1 MRQAKAKELTAA
13 LQELRTHTL
22 GAFRAYERAN
32 LLCIP
37 YQPELNPPLWE
48 LGHIAWFQE
57 YWIGRNKHRSEGT
70 DWQIGRPQNTSLLI
84 TSDQWFDSAKVQH
97 VTRWD
102 QALLTRETC
111 LKYAEQT
118 LEQTLALLQIDA
130 ENGST
135 LYFYWLVL
143 QHEAMHLEASA
154 YMAQALAIPFNPMW
168 VSDHANGTTGEIAN
182 ANTNVRADTRTP
194 ANPSAS
200 THAKASPNPNA
211 STLAKASANEPRSR
225 KTTTR
230 LPAQSWTLGSAADQ
244 FCFDNELIAR
254 PVALKTFEIDLEP
267 VCWAQYM
274 SFIAATGHR
283 LPLYV
288 RQTGSSFEV
297 QTFGVWAGMHM
308 QDPAVHLS
316 WDDAQAYCAWA
327 QRRLPTEAEWDCAA
341 RTTPNL
347 NWGAVWE
354 WTQDTFEPFDGFVV
368 HPYAEYSAPWFGTRK
383 VLRGATAVT
392 HSVLRHVQYRNF
404 FTPERRDIY
413 SGFRTCST

>member
-13 LQELRTHTL
+13 LLELRTHTL
-22 GAFRAYERAN
+22 DAFQAYERAN
-32 LLCIP
+32 LLHIP

-57 YWIGRNKHRSEGT
+57 YWIGRNKHRPEGT
-70 DWQIGRPQNTSLLI
+70 DWQSGRPHNTSLLI

-102 QALLTRETC
+102 QALLTRDTC
-111 LKYAEQT
+111 LKYAAQT
-118 LEQTLALLQIDA
+118 LEQTLALLQLDA
-130 ENGST
+130 ESGST

-154 YMAQALAIPFNPMW
+154 YMAQALAIPFEPKW
-168 VSDHANGTTGEIAN
+168 VKPRTNSTANERAN
-182 ANTNVRADTRTP
+182 AQPNAQPYAQPHAHPNAQP
-194 ANPSAS
+194 NAQP
-200 THAKASPNPNA
+200 HAKALADTQAN
-211 STLAKASANEPRSR
+211 AKAHEPQILE
-225 KTTTR
+225 TATR
-230 LPAQSWTLGSAADQ
+230 LPAQPWRLGASPGQ

-288 RQTGSSFEV
+288 RRAGSGFDI
-297 QTFGVWAGMHM
+297 QTFGVWAPMNM
-308 QDPAVHLS
+308 QGPAVHLS

-341 RTTPNL
+341 RTTPNF
-347 NWGAVWE
+347 NWGEVWE

-383 VLRGATAVT
+383 VLRGAAAVT
-392 HSVLRHVQYRNF
+392 HTVLKHVQYRNF

>member
-22 GAFRAYERAN
+22 SAFRTYERAN
-32 LLCIP
+32 LLRIP

-111 LKYAEQT
+111 LTYAEQT
-118 LEQTLALLQIDA
+118 LEQTLALLQADA
-130 ENGST
+130 QSGST

-168 VSDHANGTTGEIAN
+168 VSDHANSTTGEIAN
-182 ANTNVRADTRTP
+182 A
-194 ANPSAS
+194 
-200 THAKASPNPNA
+200 
-211 STLAKASANEPRSR
+211 STLAKAGASQPRSR
-225 KTTTR
+225 QTTTR

-288 RQTGSSFEV
+288 RQTGSSFEI
-297 QTFGVWAGMHM
+297 QTFGVWAPMNM
-308 QDPAVHLS
+308 QDTAVHIS
-316 WDDAQAYCAWA
+316 WDDAQAYCTWA

-341 RTTPNL
+341 RTTPNF
-347 NWGAVWE
+347 NWDEVWE

-383 VLRGATAVT
+383 VLRGAAAVT

-413 SGFRTCST
+413 SGFRTCAL

>member
-22 GAFRAYERAN
+22 SAFRAYERAN
-32 LLCIP
+32 LLHIP

-102 QALLTRETC
+102 QALPARETC
-111 LKYAEQT
+111 LTYAEQT
-118 LEQTLALLQIDA
+118 MEQTLALLQVDA
-130 ENGST
+130 ESGST

-154 YMAQALAIPFNPMW
+154 YMAQALAIPFDSVW
-168 VSDHANGTTGEIAN
+168 VSDHANSTTGEIA
-182 ANTNVRADTRTP
+182 
-194 ANPSAS
+194 
-200 THAKASPNPNA
+200 NA
-211 STLAKASANEPRSR
+211 STLAKASASQLRSR
-225 KTTTR
+225 KTTAR
-230 LPAQSWTLGSAADQ
+230 LPTQSWTLGSAADQ

-288 RQTGSSFEV
+288 RQTGSSFEI
-297 QTFGVWAGMHM
+297 QTFGVWAPMNM
-308 QDPAVHLS
+308 QDTAVHLS

-327 QRRLPTEAEWDCAA
+327 QRRLPTEAEWDYAA
-341 RTTPNL
+341 RTTPNF
-347 NWGAVWE
+347 NWGEVWE

-383 VLRGATAVT
+383 VLRGAAAVT

>member
-22 GAFRAYERAN
+22 SAFRAYERAN

-57 YWIGRNKHRSEGT
+57 YWVGRNKHRSEGT

-84 TSDQWFDSAKVQH
+84 TSEQWFDSAKVQH

-111 LKYAEQT
+111 LTYAEQT
-118 LEQTLALLQIDA
+118 LEQTLALLQVDA
-130 ENGST
+130 QSGPT

-168 VSDHANGTTGEIAN
+168 VSDHANNTPGEIA
-182 ANTNVRADTRTP
+182 
-194 ANPSAS
+194 
-200 THAKASPNPNA
+200 NA
-211 STLAKASANEPRSR
+211 STLAKAGASQPGSR
-225 KTTTR
+225 QTTTR

-288 RQTGSSFEV
+288 RRAGSSFDI
-297 QTFGVWAGMHM
+297 QTFGVWAPMNM

-341 RTTPNL
+341 RTTPNF
-347 NWGAVWE
+347 NWGEVWE

-368 HPYAEYSAPWFGTRK
+368 HPYAEYSAAWFGTRK
-383 VLRGATAVT
+383 VLRGAAAVT
-392 HSVLRHVQYRNF
+392 HTVLKHVQYRNF

>member
-22 GAFRAYERAN
+22 SAFRAYERAN
-32 LLCIP
+32 LLHIP

-102 QALLTRETC
+102 QALPARETC
-111 LKYAEQT
+111 LTYAEQT
-118 LEQTLALLQIDA
+118 LEQTLALLQVDA
-130 ENGST
+130 ESGST

-154 YMAQALAIPFNPMW
+154 YMAQALAIPFDSVW
-168 VSDHANGTTGEIAN
+168 VSDHANSTTGEIA
-182 ANTNVRADTRTP
+182 
-194 ANPSAS
+194 
-200 THAKASPNPNA
+200 NA
-211 STLAKASANEPRSR
+211 STLAKASASQLRSR
-225 KTTTR
+225 KTTAR
-230 LPAQSWTLGSAADQ
+230 LPTQSWTLGSAADQ

-274 SFIAATGHR
+274 SFIVATGHR

-288 RQTGSSFEV
+288 RQTGSSFEI
-297 QTFGVWAGMHM
+297 QTFGVWAPMNM
-308 QDPAVHLS
+308 QDTAVHLS

-341 RTTPNL
+341 RTTPNF
-347 NWGAVWE
+347 NWGEVWE

-383 VLRGATAVT
+383 VLRGAAAVT

>member
-22 GAFRAYERAN
+22 SAFRAYERAN

-57 YWIGRNKHRSEGT
+57 YWVGRNKHRSEGT

-84 TSDQWFDSAKVQH
+84 TSEQWFDSAKVQH

-111 LKYAEQT
+111 LTYAEQT
-118 LEQTLALLQIDA
+118 LEQTLALLQVDA
-130 ENGST
+130 QSGPT

-168 VSDHANGTTGEIAN
+168 VSDHANSTTGEIAN
-182 ANTNVRADTRTP
+182 A
-194 ANPSAS
+194 
-200 THAKASPNPNA
+200 
-211 STLAKASANEPRSR
+211 STLAKAGASQPRSR
-225 KTTTR
+225 QTTTR

-274 SFIAATGHR
+274 SFIAASGHR

-288 RQTGSSFEV
+288 RQTASSFEI
-297 QTFGVWAGMHM
+297 QTFGVWAPMNM
-308 QDPAVHLS
+308 QDTAVHLS

-341 RTTPNL
+341 RTTPNF
-347 NWGAVWE
+347 NWGEVWE

-383 VLRGATAVT
+383 VLRGAAAVT

>member
-13 LQELRTHTL
+13 LQDLRTHTL
-22 GAFRAYERAN
+22 SAFRAYERAN
-32 LLCIP
+32 LLHIP

-57 YWIGRNKHRSEGT
+57 YWIGRNTHRSEGT
-70 DWQIGRPQNTSLLI
+70 DWQIGRPQHTSLLI

-102 QALLTRETC
+102 QALPARETC

-118 LEQTLALLQIDA
+118 LEQTLALLQLDA
-130 ENGST
+130 QSGST

-154 YMAQALAIPFNPMW
+154 YMAQALAIPFKPVW
-168 VSDHANGTTGEIAN
+168 VSDHANSTTGEIAN
-182 ANTNVRADTRTP
+182 AN
-194 ANPSAS
+194 
-200 THAKASPNPNA
+200 
-211 STLAKASANEPRSR
+211 EPRSH

-230 LPAQSWTLGSAADQ
+230 LPAQPWRLGSSPGQ

-274 SFIAATGHR
+274 SFIAATDHR

-288 RQTGSSFEV
+288 RRAGSSFEI
-297 QTFGVWAGMHM
+297 QTFGVWAPMNM
-308 QDPAVHLS
+308 RDPAVHLS
-316 WDDAQAYCAWA
+316 WDDAQAYCTWA

-341 RTTPNL
+341 RTTPNF
-347 NWGAVWE
+347 NWGEVWE

-383 VLRGATAVT
+383 VLRGAAAVT
-392 HSVLRHVQYRNF
+392 HTVLRHVQYRNF

-413 SGFRTCST
+413 SGFRTCALSCKQT

>member
-22 GAFRAYERAN
+22 SAFRTYERAN
-32 LLCIP
+32 LLRIP

-111 LKYAEQT
+111 LTYAEQT
-118 LEQTLALLQIDA
+118 MEQTLALLQVDA
-130 ENGST
+130 QSGST

-168 VSDHANGTTGEIAN
+168 VSDHANSTTGEIAN
-182 ANTNVRADTRTP
+182 A
-194 ANPSAS
+194 
-200 THAKASPNPNA
+200 
-211 STLAKASANEPRSR
+211 STLAKAGASQPRSR
-225 KTTTR
+225 QTTTR

-267 VCWAQYM
+267 VCWTQYM

-288 RQTGSSFEV
+288 RQTGSSFEI
-297 QTFGVWAGMHM
+297 QTFGVWAPMNM
-308 QDPAVHLS
+308 QDTAVHLS

-341 RTTPNL
+341 RTTPNF
-347 NWGAVWE
+347 NWGEVWE

-383 VLRGATAVT
+383 VLRGAAAVT

-413 SGFRTCST
+413 SGFRTCAL

>member
-1 MRQAKAKELTAA
+1 MRQAKAQELTAA

-22 GAFRAYERAN
+22 SAFRAYEHAN
-32 LLCIP
+32 RLHIP

-48 LGHIAWFQE
+48 IGHIAWFQE

-70 DWQIGRPQNTSLLI
+70 DWQIGRPENTSLLI

-130 ENGST
+130 ETGST

-143 QHEAMHLEASA
+143 QHEAMHLEAGA
-154 YMAQALAIPFNPMW
+154 YMAQALAIPFELMW
-168 VSDHANGTTGEIAN
+168 VSERANSTAGEIAS
-182 ANTNVRADTRTP
+182 ADTNGRADTRAP
-194 ANPSAS
+194 ANPRAS
-200 THAKASPNPNA
+200 TQAKANPNAGTHAKA
-211 STLAKASANEPRSR
+211 TANEPRSH

-230 LPAQSWTLGSAADQ
+230 VPAQVWTVGSASGQ
-244 FCFDNELIAR
+244 FCFDNELAAR
-254 PVALKTFEIDLEP
+254 PVALKAFEIDMAP
-267 VCWAQYM
+267 VCLAQYM
-274 SFIAATGHR
+274 GFIAVTGHR

-288 RQTGSSFEV
+288 RRAGSSFDI
-297 QTFGVWAGMHM
+297 QTFGVWAPMNM
-308 QDPAVHLS
+308 QGPAVHLS

-327 QRRLPTEAEWDCAA
+327 RRRLPTEAEWDCAA
-341 RTTPNL
+341 RTIPNFH
-347 NWGAVWE
+347 WGEVWE
-354 WTQDTFEPFDGFVV
+354 WTQDTFEPFDDFVV

-383 VLRGATAVT
+383 VLRGAARVT
-392 HSVLRHVQYRNF
+392 HPVLRHVQYRNF

-413 SGFRTCST
+413 SGFRTCAL

>member
-13 LQELRTHTL
+13 LQELRTHTVN
-22 GAFRAYERAN
+22 AFEAYERAN
-32 LLCIP
+32 LLRIP

-57 YWIGRNKHRSEGT
+57 YWIGRNKHRSKGT

-102 QALLTRETC
+102 QGLPTRETC

-118 LEQTLALLQIDA
+118 LEQTLALLQVDA
-130 ENGST
+130 ESGST

-154 YMAQALAIPFNPMW
+154 YMAQALAIPFNPVW
-168 VSDHANGTTGEIAN
+168 VSDYANSTTGEIAN
-182 ANTNVRADTRTP
+182 
-194 ANPSAS
+194 
-200 THAKASPNPNA
+200 
-211 STLAKASANEPRSR
+211 ANEPRSR

-230 LPAQSWTLGSAADQ
+230 LPTQSWTLGSAADQ

-254 PVALKTFEIDLEP
+254 PIALKAFEIDLAP

-288 RQTGSSFEV
+288 RQTGSCFEI
-297 QTFGVWAGMHM
+297 QTFGAWAPMNM

-327 QRRLPTEAEWDCAA
+327 ERRLPTEAEWDYAA
-341 RTTPNL
+341 RTTPNF
-347 NWGAVWE
+347 NWGEVWE

-383 VLRGATAVT
+383 VLRGAAAVT

-413 SGFRTCST
+413 SGFRTCAT

>member
-1 MRQAKAKELTAA
+1 MRQAKAKELTAV
-13 LQELRTHTL
+13 LQELRMHTL
-22 GAFRAYERAN
+22 SAFRAYEHAN
-32 LLCIP
+32 RLHIP
-37 YQPELNPPLWE
+37 FQPELNPPLWE

-57 YWIGRNKHRSEGT
+57 YWIGRNKHRPEGT
-70 DWQIGRPQNTSLLI
+70 DWQIGRPQHTSLLI

-102 QALLTRETC
+102 QALPAPETC

-118 LEQTLALLQIDA
+118 LEQTLALLQVDA
-130 ENGST
+130 ESGST

-154 YMAQALAIPFNPMW
+154 YMAQALAIPFEPKW
-168 VSDHANGTTGEIAN
+168 VSPRTNSTANERAYAQPNSQPHASA
-182 ANTNVRADTRTP
+182 VADKQ
-194 ANPSAS
+194 ANPK
-200 THAKASPNPNA
+200 TH
-211 STLAKASANEPRSR
+211 EPRIY
-225 KTTTR
+225 KTTAT
-230 LPAQSWTLGSAADQ
+230 LPAQSWTLGSEADQ

-283 LPLYV
+283 LPLYI
-288 RQTGSSFEV
+288 RQTGSSFEI
-297 QTFGVWAGMHM
+297 QTFGVWARMNM

-316 WDDAQAYCAWA
+316 WDDAQAYCTWA

-341 RTTPNL
+341 RTLTNF
-347 NWGAVWE
+347 NWGEVWE

-368 HPYAEYSAPWFGTRK
+368 HPYADYSAPWFGTRK
-383 VLRGATAVT
+383 VLRGAAAVT
-392 HSVLRHVQYRNF
+392 HTVLRHVQYRNF

>member
-13 LQELRTHTL
+13 LQELRMHTL
-22 GAFRAYERAN
+22 SAFRAYERAN
-32 LLCIP
+32 LLHIP

-84 TSDQWFDSAKVQH
+84 TSEQWFDSAKVQH

-111 LKYAEQT
+111 LTYAEQT
-118 LEQTLALLQIDA
+118 LEQTLALLQVDA
-130 ENGST
+130 QSSPT

-168 VSDHANGTTGEIAN
+168 VSDHANSTTGEIAN
-182 ANTNVRADTRTP
+182 A
-194 ANPSAS
+194 
-200 THAKASPNPNA
+200 
-211 STLAKASANEPRSR
+211 STLAKAGASQPRSR
-225 KTTTR
+225 QTTTR

-288 RQTGSSFEV
+288 RQTGSSFEI
-297 QTFGVWAGMHM
+297 QTFGVWAPMNM
-308 QDPAVHLS
+308 QDTAVHLS

-341 RTTPNL
+341 RTTPNF
-347 NWGAVWE
+347 NWGEVWE

-383 VLRGATAVT
+383 VLRGAAAVT

>member
-22 GAFRAYERAN
+22 SAFRTYERAN
-32 LLCIP
+32 LLRIP

-57 YWIGRNKHRSEGT
+57 YWIGRNKHRAEGT

-102 QALLTRETC
+102 QGLPTRETC
-111 LKYAEQT
+111 LTYAEQT
-118 LEQTLALLQIDA
+118 LEQTLALLQADA
-130 ENGST
+130 QSGST

-168 VSDHANGTTGEIAN
+168 VSDHANSTTGEIAN
-182 ANTNVRADTRTP
+182 ANTNVRADARAP

-254 PVALKTFEIDLEP
+254 PIALKAFEIDLEP

-274 SFIAATGHR
+274 SFVAATGHR

-288 RQTGSSFEV
+288 RQTGSSFDI
-297 QTFGVWAGMHM
+297 QTFGVWAGIHM

-341 RTTPNL
+341 RTTPNF
-347 NWGAVWE
+347 NWGEVWE

-383 VLRGATAVT
+383 VLRGAAAVT

-404 FTPERRDIY
+404 FTPERRDIF
-413 SGFRTCST
+413 SGFRTCTT

>member
-32 LLCIP
+32 RLHIP

-57 YWIGRNKHRSEGT
+57 YWIARNVQRSEGVAM
-70 DWQIGRPQNTSLLI
+70 QLGLAKKESLFDNA
-84 TSDQWFDSAKVQH
+84 DQWYDSAKVQH
-97 VTRWD
+97 DTRWD
-102 QALLTRETC
+102 QDIASSSSCLT
-111 LKYAEQT
+111 YAAQT
-118 LEQTLALLQIDA
+118 LEQTLKLLHDETEDSRA
-130 ENGST
+130 

-154 YMAQALAIPFNPMW
+154 YMAQALAIPFEMMW
-168 VSDHANGTTGEIAN
+168 VSPRSNSTASRYAHAHPCVDADAKTNAN
-182 ANTNVRADTRTP
+182 AQ
-194 ANPSAS
+194 
-200 THAKASPNPNA
+200 
-211 STLAKASANEPRSR
+211 ASAHEPWSH

-230 LPAQSWTLGSAADQ
+230 LPAQSWTLGSATGQ
-244 FCFDNELIAR
+244 FCFDNELAAR
-254 PVALKTFEIDLEP
+254 PVALNTFEIDLEP

-274 SFIAATGHR
+274 SFIATTGHR

-288 RQTGSSFEV
+288 RQAGSSFDI
-297 QTFGVWAGMHM
+297 QTFGVWAPMNM

-341 RTTPNL
+341 RTTPNF
-347 NWGAVWE
+347 NWGEVWE

-368 HPYAEYSAPWFGTRK
+368 HPYVEYSAPWFGTRK
-383 VLRGATAVT
+383 VLRGAARVT
-392 HSVLRHVQYRNF
+392 HPMLRHVQYRNF

-413 SGFRTCST
+413 SGFRTCAL

>member
-1 MRQAKAKELTAA
+1 
-13 LQELRTHTL
+13 
-22 GAFRAYERAN
+22 
-32 LLCIP
+32 
-37 YQPELNPPLWE
+37 
-48 LGHIAWFQE
+48 FQE
-57 YWIGRNKHRSEGT
+57 YWIGRNKHRSKGT

-84 TSDQWFDSAKVQH
+84 TSDHWFDSAKVQH

-102 QALLTRETC
+102 QGLPTRETC

-118 LEQTLALLQIDA
+118 LEQTLALLQVDA
-130 ENGST
+130 ESGST

-168 VSDHANGTTGEIAN
+168 VSDHANSTTGEVAN
-182 ANTNVRADTRTP
+182 ANTNVRADTRAP

-200 THAKASPNPNA
+200 THAKASPNPNASTLAKASPNPNA

-288 RQTGSSFEV
+288 RQTGSSFEI
-297 QTFGVWAGMHM
+297 QTFGVWAPMNM

-327 QRRLPTEAEWDCAA
+327 ERRLPTEAEWDCAA
-341 RTTPNL
+341 RTTPNFH
-347 NWGAVWE
+347 WGEVWE
-354 WTQDTFEPFDGFVV
+354 WTQDTFAPFDGFVV
-368 HPYAEYSAPWFGTRK
+368 HPYVEYSAPWFGTRK
-383 VLRGATAVT
+383 VLRGAARVT
-392 HSVLRHVQYRNF
+392 HPALRHVQYRNF
-404 FTPERRDIY
+404 FTPQRRDIY
-413 SGFRTCST
+413 SGFRTCSVQRPT

>member
-22 GAFRAYERAN
+22 SAFQAYERAN
-32 LLCIP
+32 LLRIP

-57 YWIGRNKHRSEGT
+57 YWVGRNKHRSEGT

-102 QALLTRETC
+102 QALPTRETC

-130 ENGST
+130 ESSST

-182 ANTNVRADTRTP
+182 A
-194 ANPSAS
+194 
-200 THAKASPNPNA
+200 
-211 STLAKASANEPRSR
+211 STLAKAGASQPRSR
-225 KTTTR
+225 QTTTR
-230 LPAQSWTLGSAADQ
+230 LPTQSWTLGSAAGQ

-288 RQTGSSFEV
+288 RQTGSSFEI
-297 QTFGVWAGMHM
+297 QTFGVWASMNM
-308 QDPAVHLS
+308 QDSAVHLS

-341 RTTPNL
+341 RTTPNF
-347 NWGAVWE
+347 NWGEVWE

-383 VLRGATAVT
+383 VLRGAAAVT

-413 SGFRTCST
+413 SGFRTCAL

>member
-22 GAFRAYERAN
+22 SAFRAYERAN
-32 LLCIP
+32 LLHIP

-57 YWIGRNKHRSEGT
+57 YWIGRNKHRSDGMG
-70 DWQIGRPQNTSLLI
+70 WQIGRPQNTSLLI
-84 TSDQWFDSAKVQH
+84 TSDQWFDSATVQH

-102 QALLTRETC
+102 QALPARETC

-118 LEQTLALLQIDA
+118 LEQTLALLQVDA

-168 VSDHANGTTGEIAN
+168 VSDHANSTTGEIAN
-182 ANTNVRADTRTP
+182 
-194 ANPSAS
+194 
-200 THAKASPNPNA
+200 
-211 STLAKASANEPRSR
+211 ANEPRSR

-274 SFIAATGHR
+274 SFFAATGHR

-288 RQTGSSFEV
+288 RQTGSSFEI
-297 QTFGVWAGMHM
+297 QTFGVWAPMNM
-308 QDPAVHLS
+308 QETAVHLS

-341 RTTPNL
+341 RTTPNF
-347 NWGAVWE
+347 NWGEVWE
-354 WTQDTFEPFDGFVV
+354 WTQDTFEPFDGFLV
-368 HPYAEYSAPWFGTRK
+368 HPYADYSAPWFGTRK
-383 VLRGATAVT
+383 VLRGAAAVT
-392 HSVLRHVQYRNF
+392 HSVLRNVQYRNF

>member
-22 GAFRAYERAN
+22 SAFRAYERAN
-32 LLCIP
+32 LLHIP

-111 LKYAEQT
+111 LTYAEQT
-118 LEQTLALLQIDA
+118 LEQTLALLQADA
-130 ENGST
+130 QSGST

-168 VSDHANGTTGEIAN
+168 VSDHANSTTGEIA
-182 ANTNVRADTRTP
+182 
-194 ANPSAS
+194 
-200 THAKASPNPNA
+200 NA

-225 KTTTR
+225 QTTTR

-288 RQTGSSFEV
+288 RQTGSSFEI
-297 QTFGVWAGMHM
+297 QTFGVWAPMNM
-308 QDPAVHLS
+308 QDTAVHLS

-341 RTTPNL
+341 RTTPNF
-347 NWGAVWE
+347 NWGEVWE

-383 VLRGATAVT
+383 VLRGAAAVT

>member
-22 GAFRAYERAN
+22 SAFRAYERAN
-32 LLCIP
+32 LLHIP

-111 LKYAEQT
+111 LTYAEQT
-118 LEQTLALLQIDA
+118 LEQTLALLQADA
-130 ENGST
+130 QSGST

-168 VSDHANGTTGEIAN
+168 VSDHANSTTGEIA
-182 ANTNVRADTRTP
+182 
-194 ANPSAS
+194 
-200 THAKASPNPNA
+200 NA

-225 KTTTR
+225 QTTTR

-274 SFIAATGHR
+274 SFIVATGHR

-288 RQTGSSFEV
+288 RQTGSSFEI
-297 QTFGVWAGMHM
+297 QTFGVWAPMNM
-308 QDPAVHLS
+308 QDSAVHLS

-341 RTTPNL
+341 RTTPNF
-347 NWGAVWE
+347 NWGEVWE

-383 VLRGATAVT
+383 VLRGAAAVT

-413 SGFRTCST
+413 SGFRTCAL

>member
-22 GAFRAYERAN
+22 SAFRAYERAN
-32 LLCIP
+32 LLRIP

-57 YWIGRNKHRSEGT
+57 YWVGRNKHRSEGT

-111 LKYAEQT
+111 LTYAEQT
-118 LEQTLALLQIDA
+118 LEQTLALLQADA
-130 ENGST
+130 QSGST

-154 YMAQALAIPFNPMW
+154 YMAQALAIPFDSVW
-168 VSDHANGTTGEIAN
+168 VSDHANSTTGEIA
-182 ANTNVRADTRTP
+182 
-194 ANPSAS
+194 
-200 THAKASPNPNA
+200 NA
-211 STLAKASANEPRSR
+211 STLAKASASQLRSR
-225 KTTTR
+225 KTTAR
-230 LPAQSWTLGSAADQ
+230 LPTQSWALGSAADQ

-288 RQTGSSFEV
+288 RQTGSSFEI
-297 QTFGVWAGMHM
+297 QTFGVWAPMNM
-308 QDPAVHLS
+308 QDTAVHLS

-341 RTTPNL
+341 RTTPNF
-347 NWGAVWE
+347 NWGEVWE

-383 VLRGATAVT
+383 VLRGAAAVT

-413 SGFRTCST
+413 SGFRTCAL